1 MDCRRFYSRRWS
13 GAVNPGVRP
22 GLKSDQN
29 QRHNGQ
35 SNLQPLGTTLFGWN
49 LTLPPL
55 RRGPRAKSPYP
66 CQNCQIEPVPLA
78 GMVTLVAEIANSGV
92 AHAETLAPINNQ
104 HKLKAIRREKGRPRR
119 FMTNSSPPGRLNP
132 A

>member
-1 MDCRRFYSRRWS
+1 MASLAGPEYW
-13 GAVNPGVRP
+13 
-22 GLKSDQN
+22 Q
-29 QRHNGQ
+29 
-35 SNLQPLGTTLFGWN
+35 
-49 LTLPPL
+49 LTVSVPVMGMPVTE
-55 RRGPRAKSPYP
+55 YWV
-66 CQNCQIEPVPLA
+66 EPVPLA